1 MTETL
6 LTAANRLECIRVHWG
21 ARRRCTESIDGREL
35 CSSCKVRVMVNELS
49 EIAVRPNADGEHD
62 SCWNDFEYCDGD
74 HLRLDNVVDFVT
86 GPRL

>member
-1 MTETL
+1 
-6 LTAANRLECIRVHWG
+6 
-21 ARRRCTESIDGREL
+21 
-35 CSSCKVRVMVNELS
+35 MVNELS